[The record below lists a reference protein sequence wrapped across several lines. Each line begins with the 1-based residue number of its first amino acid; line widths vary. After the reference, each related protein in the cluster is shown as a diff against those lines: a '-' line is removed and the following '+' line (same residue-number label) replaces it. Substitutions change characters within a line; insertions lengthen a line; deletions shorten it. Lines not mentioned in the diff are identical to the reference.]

1 MKKFEL
7 AVVLGLV
14 AAIFCGNLSE
24 FAKCI
29 EGLESSVLRL
39 HILANSDSAEDQDL
53 KLKVRDALLAQSD
66 ALFAGCDTPEEVRAR
81 ALEEQET
88 IRLLAQAVLEENGCD
103 DQVTVQLVQMEF
115 DARQYEEI
123 TMPAGNY
130 DALRIL
136 IGEAQGQNWWC
147 VMYPPLCIP
156 AGAEL
161 EADTDTA
168 ELFFDPETLEI
179 LEDAPR
185 YEVKFKCLEVWDE
198 LKASLD
204 KQQNTDRRVQFQPRP
219 EIRQQSTEA
228 LCGAS
233 VAEISARYK

>member
-168 ELFFDPETLEI
+168 ELFFDPETFEI

-198 LKASLD
+198 LKSTLGKEAYS
-204 KQQNTDRRVQFQPRP
+204 VHHAQFEPRP
-219 EIRQQSTEA
+219 EVT
-228 LCGAS
+228 
-233 VAEISARYK
+233 EISARYR